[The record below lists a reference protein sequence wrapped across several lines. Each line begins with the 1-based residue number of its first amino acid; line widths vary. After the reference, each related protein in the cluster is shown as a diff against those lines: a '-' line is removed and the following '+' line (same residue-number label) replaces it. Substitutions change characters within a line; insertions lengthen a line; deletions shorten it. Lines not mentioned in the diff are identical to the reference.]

1 MVPSADPEELSPQD
15 WLVSEDCP
23 VAQRDTND
31 STSSLPLTFARC
43 LVVMTLVTRRGR
55 KCVSITLPKPATPAY
70 WIPRLS
76 L

>member
-1 MVPSADPEELSPQD
+1 MVPSADPEKLGPQD

-31 STSSLPLTFARC
+31 STSSLPLTFASC
-43 LVVMTLVTRRGR
+43 LVVMTLVTRRAES
-55 KCVSITLPKPATPAY
+55 VSITPPKPATPTY